1 MAEILLKCV
10 MLGLLAELVQ
20 GELGHSA
27 EISKILEKVLKVW
40 PGFFLLVTYVKLR
53 EKNLKK
59 ELFTGG

>member
-20 GELGHSA
+20 SELGHSA